1 MPRSILILLA
11 AVSSALLLTTAPAVA
26 RQRALTDQQKTAMQE
41 RLKAADAN
49 ADGLIDREEAQASLP
64 RLAKR
69 FDALDANDDGK
80 LSPEELRA
88 AGQKFAQRRGR

>member
-1 MPRSILILLA
+1 M
-11 AVSSALLLTTAPAVA
+11 TAPAVA
-26 RQRALTDQQKTAMQE
+26 RQRTLTDEQKTAMQE

-69 FDALDANDDGK
+69 FDALDADNDGK

-88 AGQKFAQRRGR
+88 AGQKLAQRRGR

>member
-1 MPRSILILLA
+1 MPRSIFPLVA
-11 AVSSALLLTTAPAVA
+11 AVSAAFLLTSAPACA
-26 RQRALTDQQKTAMQE
+26 RQRTLTDEQKTAMQE
-41 RLKAADAN
+41 RLKAADTDN
-49 ADGLIDREEAQASLP
+49 DGLIDRAEVEANLP